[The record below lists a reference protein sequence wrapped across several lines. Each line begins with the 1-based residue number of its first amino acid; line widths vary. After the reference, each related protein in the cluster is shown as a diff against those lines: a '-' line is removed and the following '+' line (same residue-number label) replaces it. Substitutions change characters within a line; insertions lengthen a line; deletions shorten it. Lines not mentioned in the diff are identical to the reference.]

1 MAKTKTVYVCTECGT
16 DSPKWMGKCPSC
28 SAWNSFQ
35 EHKIEKKKSPRSIQ
49 EFPDAQPV
57 RLLDVVPDQTKRV
70 DLKDQEFNRVLGGG
84 LVRGSLV
91 LLGGEPGIGKSTLL
105 LQIALAQSGNILY
118 ASGEESAEQ
127 IKMRA
132 DRMQVSSENCYILT
146 ETNIDKVLKVARDIS
161 PEIIIM
167 DSIQTMRSS
176 HLESAAGTVSQV
188 RESTGILQQYAKTQG
203 IPIIIIGHINKD
215 GAIAGPKVLEHI
227 VDVVLQFE
235 GDQNHVYR
243 LLRTSKNRF
252 GSTDEIGVYEMS
264 GIGLKEINNPSEILL
279 DQQEQ
284 AHSGSV
290 IAVNL
295 EGRRPILI
303 EVQALVSTAVYG
315 TPQRTTNGYD
325 LRRLQMMLAVLEKRA
340 GFKYGMQD
348 VFLNIAGGLKVS
360 DPAVDLAIVS
370 SLISSLDDFNV
381 SPDICC
387 AGEVG
392 LSGEIRSINYI
403 ENRIQE
409 ADRLGFTKIIVPKHN
424 MKGIKMDPH
433 NIEIIP
439 VSRVD
444 ELYDILTF

>member
-1 MAKTKTVYVCTECGT
+1 
-16 DSPKWMGKCPSC
+16 
-28 SAWNSFQ
+28 
-35 EHKIEKKKSPRSIQ
+35 
-49 EFPDAQPV
+49 
-57 RLLDVVPDQTKRV
+57 
-70 DLKDQEFNRVLGGG
+70 
-84 LVRGSLV
+84 
-91 LLGGEPGIGKSTLL
+91 
-105 LQIALAQSGNILY
+105 
-118 ASGEESAEQ
+118 
-127 IKMRA
+127 
-132 DRMQVSSENCYILT
+132 
-146 ETNIDKVLKVARDIS
+146 
-161 PEIIIM
+161 M

-188 RESTGILQQYAKTQG
+188 RESTSILQQYAKSAHV
-203 IPIIIIGHINKD
+203 PIIIIGHINKD

-235 GDQNHVYR
+235 GDQNHLYR

-264 GIGLKEINNPSEILL
+264 GTGLRQINNPSEILL
-279 DQQEQ
+279 DQQDN

-290 IAVNL
+290 VAVNL

-303 EVQALVSTAVYG
+303 EAQALVSPAVYG

-348 VFLNIAGGLKVS
+348 VFLNIAGGLKVT

-370 SLISSLDDFNV
+370 ALISSLDDFSV
-381 SPDICC
+381 HTGICC

-409 ADRLGFTKIIVPKHN
+409 ADRLGFTRILIPKHN
-424 MKGIKMDPH
+424 MKGLGLDDYDIDVV
-433 NIEIIP
+433 P
-439 VSRVD
+439 VSQVD
-444 ELYDILTF
+444 QLYDILSY